1 MKGIKTGGRVKGTP
15 NKPKPNK
22 EVIAA
27 VLGAYFSDTNK
38 GISQFAAD
46 LATLTPADRLTH
58 VKDYMPY
65 VYPRLQAMQVDTRI
79 EVDTTI
85 EHKIINLI

>member
-1 MKGIKTGGRVKGTP
+1 MKGLKTGGRVKGTP

-27 VLGAYFSDTNK
+27 VLGAYFADTEK

-46 LATLTPADRLTH
+46 LATLTASDRLTH
-58 VKDYMPY
+58 IKDFMPY
-65 VYPRLQAMQVDTRI
+65 IYPRLQAMQVDTRI
-79 EVDTTI
+79 EVDATI
-85 EHKIINLI
+85 EQKIINLI

>member
-1 MKGIKTGGRVKGTP
+1 M
-15 NKPKPNK
+15 
-22 EVIAA
+22 
-27 VLGAYFSDTNK
+27 LGAYFADANK

-58 VKDYMPY
+58 VKDYLPY